1 MKPNVNTF
9 NCSAEAM
16 TKTLNKKPYFVNLKK
31 NKQKPPPQFKHFEM
45 LIAAF
50 A

>member
-31 NKQKPPPQFKHFEM
+31 TNKKPPLNSNILKC
-45 LIAAF
+45 
-50 A
+50 